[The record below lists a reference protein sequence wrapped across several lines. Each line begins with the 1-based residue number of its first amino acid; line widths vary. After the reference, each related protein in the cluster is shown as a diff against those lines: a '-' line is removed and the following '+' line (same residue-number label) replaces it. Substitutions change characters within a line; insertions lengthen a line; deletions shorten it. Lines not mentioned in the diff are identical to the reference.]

1 MIRTSLKRIFTIFTA
16 AICVQLF
23 IVGQVRATLIET
35 FSQTVGPVELVKG
48 DCTVS
53 PCVIVG
59 PTTLPDFATPGT
71 AVSDG
76 TLSIIA
82 WADLDSTSGSA
93 PGREALEVV
102 VDGIL
107 TFSNVFRFDGNS
119 YAGGPSGPVDLTIP
133 QADLNTMIADGT
145 VGLVITAYENVDWP
159 VDGIFTVQATLEY
172 EHQATPEP
180 GTLLLL
186 GSGLASLGLYR
197 RRRKA
202 A

>member
-1 MIRTSLKRIFTIFTA
+1 MKTSVKRIFTIFTA

-59 PTTLPDFATPGT
+59 PTTLPDFALTPGP

-76 TLSIIA
+76 TLSIVA
-82 WADLDSTSGSA
+82 HADLDKTSGNA
-93 PGREALEVV
+93 PDREALEVA

-107 TFSNVFRFDGNS
+107 TFSDVFRFDGNS
-119 YAGGPSGPVDLTIP
+119 YAGGLSGPVDLTIP
-133 QADLNTMIADGT
+133 QAILNTMIADGT

-159 VDGIFTVQATLEY
+159 VDGIFTVQATLVY

-186 GSGLASLGLYR
+186 V
-197 RRRKA
+197 
-202 A
+202 

>member
-1 MIRTSLKRIFTIFTA
+1 MKTSVKRIFTIFTA

-23 IVGQVRATLIET
+23 IVGQARATLIET

-71 AVSDG
+71 AVSNG

-82 WADLDSTSGSA
+82 WADLDSNSQGES
-93 PGREALEVV
+93 LKVV

-107 TFSNVFRFDGNS
+107 TFDEVFKNGGNS
-119 YAGGPSGPVDLTIP
+119 YANGPSGPVDLTIS

-145 VGLVITAYENVDWP
+145 VGLVITAYENVDFP
-159 VDGIFTVQATLEY
+159 VDGNFTVQATLAYEY
-172 EHQATPEP
+172 QASPMPEP

-186 GSGLASLGLYR
+186 GSGLAGLGLYR

-202 A
+202 T